1 MAEGTEIV
9 SGSIQALRDLQ
20 DGAPV
25 RRDRDAT
32 LAEMREAIVQAA
44 GTVRANPL
52 RSSLGALAIA
62 VAVAT
67 IICVNTALDGIR
79 RYAEQTTARTFGSNT
94 FLIAQVASPGRVSR
108 RELREQL
115 ERNPPISRLDAAQ
128 LTRLAGGRTHLRAE
142 RAGAGRRGARQP
154 ARRGRLDHRHHVI
167 ALGDS
172 RSEPGGRP
180 LLRARRGRRRR
191 ARWR

>member
-1 MAEGTEIV
+1 
-9 SGSIQALRDLQ
+9 
-20 DGAPV
+20 
-25 RRDRDAT
+25 
-32 LAEMREAIVQAA
+32 MREAIVQAA

-67 IICVNTALDGIR
+67 IICVSTALDGIR

-128 LTRLAGGRTHLRAE
+128 LTRFSGGRTIYAPNAQARADVA
-142 RAGAGRRGARQP
+142 RGSRRVEAASITGTTSS
-154 ARRGRLDHRHHVI
+154 LSVI
-167 ALGDS
+167 RD
-172 RSEPGGRP
+172 SEPGGRP
-180 LLRARRGRRRR
+180 LLRTRRGRRRR
-191 ARWR
+191 AGGGDWRRDR

>member
-1 MAEGTEIV
+1 
-9 SGSIQALRDLQ
+9 
-20 DGAPV
+20 
-25 RRDRDAT
+25 
-32 LAEMREAIVQAA
+32 MREAIVQAA

-128 LTRLAGGRTHLRAE
+128 LTRLAGRPHHLRAQ

-154 ARRGRLDHRHHVI
+154 ASRGRLDHRHHLV
-167 ALGDS
+167 
-172 RSEPGGRP
+172 
-180 LLRARRGRRRR
+180 ARR
-191 ARWR
+191 